1 MEGRRDG
8 EREREGGR
16 EGGRER
22 WAGEGGVGEE
32 EEEEENQTCS
42 NLRLRELKDVGGC
55 IYIHT

>member
-42 NLRLRELKDVGGC
+42 NLRELKDVGGC